1 MSIPAIIS
9 KRLPPRPSASQ
20 CLGLLPHHF
29 LSACMFEAARCQFA
43 PWKNRQIRW
52 FVDRY
57 QVNLHEAEQQDPEQY
72 CDFNA
77 FFTRA
82 LAANAR
88 TIPRSDQHLVCPA
101 DGQLSEFG
109 QINSGQLFQAKGK
122 QYSLSALLAGDQG
135 LVEEFNQGLYLTV
148 YLSPRDYHRVHM
160 PATGQLR
167 QMIHVPGRLFSVNA
181 NSSASVDHLFA
192 RNERV
197 ISLFDTPLGSMAII
211 LVGAMFVGS
220 IEHTWVGQV
229 SPGKDGDIKRT
240 SYSGQS
246 AIEIPQGAEMGR
258 FNMGSTV
265 IVLMENRELEW
276 LDGLEVEQ
284 ELRLGQI
291 LTGT

>member
-9 KRLPPRPSASQ
+9 KCLPPRPSASQ

-29 LSACMFEAARCQFA
+29 LSACMFEATRCRFA
-43 PWKNRQIRW
+43 PWKNRQISW
-52 FVDRY
+52 FVERY
-57 QVNLHEAEQQDPEQY
+57 QVNLNEAEQQNPEQY
-72 CDFNA
+72 SDFNA

-88 TIPRSDQHLVCPA
+88 TIHFNDEHLVCPA
-101 DGQLSEFG
+101 DGQLSEYG

-122 QYSLSALLAGDQG
+122 EYSLSALLAGDQV
-135 LVEEFNQGLYLTV
+135 LAEQFNQGQYLTV

-160 PATGQLR
+160 PATGKLR
-167 QMIHVPGRLFSVNA
+167 QMLHVPGRLFSVNTK
-181 NSSASVDHLFA
+181 SSASVNDLFA

-197 ISLFDTPLGSMAII
+197 ISVFDTPLGSMAII

-220 IEHTWVGQV
+220 IEHTWAGQV
-229 SPGKDGDIKRT
+229 SPGKDGDIKRIT
-240 SYSGQS
+240 YSGES
-246 AIEIPQGAEMGR
+246 AMEISQGAEMGR

-265 IVLMENRELEW
+265 IILMENRELEW
-276 LDGLEVEQ
+276 SDGLNVGQ
-284 ELRLGQI
+284 DLRLGQV

>member
-1 MSIPAIIS
+1 
-9 KRLPPRPSASQ
+9 
-20 CLGLLPHHF
+20 
-29 LSACMFEAARCQFA
+29 MFEAARCRFA

-57 QVNLHEAEQQDPEQY
+57 QVNLHEAEQPDPEQY
-72 CDFNA
+72 SDFNA

-88 TIPRSDQHLVCPA
+88 TIHFSDEHLVCPA

-109 QINSGQLFQAKGK
+109 HINSGQLFQAKGK
-122 QYSLSALLAGDQG
+122 EYSLSALLAGDQG
-135 LVEEFNQGLYLTV
+135 LAKQFNQGLYLTV

-160 PATGQLR
+160 PATGKLR

-181 NSSASVDHLFA
+181 NSSASVNLLFA

-229 SPGKDGDIKRT
+229 SPGKDGDIKRIN
-240 SYSGQS
+240 YSGES
-246 AIEIPQGAEMGR
+246 TIEITQGAEMGR

-265 IVLMENRELEW
+265 IILMENSNLEW
-276 LDGLEVEQ
+276 FDGLNVKQ
-284 ELRLGQI
+284 DLRLGQV
-291 LTGT
+291 LTSS